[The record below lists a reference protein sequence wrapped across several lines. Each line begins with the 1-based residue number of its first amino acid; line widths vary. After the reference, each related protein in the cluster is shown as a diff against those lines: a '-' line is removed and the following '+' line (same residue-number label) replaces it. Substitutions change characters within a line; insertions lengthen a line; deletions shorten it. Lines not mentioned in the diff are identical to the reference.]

1 MSGTNLTTN
10 INMLSPTGFKL
21 TINKEKFANTEF
33 FITSFTI
40 PDISVSPIETRY
52 RNSINYEAG
61 EPRSFGDLSL
71 RFAIDEDMKN
81 YTEIYDWLKSCSE
94 EGSVKGQIEQH
105 DMILSV
111 MSSHNNINKQF
122 QFRDAFPTSLSGVEF
137 NAQSTDVEYL
147 QADVTFRYNEFSI
160 IK

>member
-1 MSGTNLTTN
+1 MATTNNLTTN

-21 TINKEKFANTEF
+21 TINKAKFANTEF
-33 FITSFTI
+33 FITSFGI
-40 PDISVSPIETRY
+40 PSVTSSEVQTNFRGSVGFEPSETRQFE
-52 RNSINYEAG
+52 N
-61 EPRSFGDLSL
+61 LQV

-81 YTEIYDWLKSCSE
+81 YTEIFNWIQDN
-94 EGSVKGQIEQH
+94 VKNKKFERQ

-111 MSSHNNINKQF
+111 MSSHNNVNKQF
-122 QFRDAFPTSLSGVEF
+122 QFRDAFPVSLSGVDF
-137 NAQSTDVEYL
+137 NTQTTDIEYL